1 MSFQIYRTICMTMEL
16 TLGALENFIIYPKT
30 RGGLDKITSTQV
42 PYREVLYL
50 QDIDKRVIRLA
61 RTDGLEISP
70 IQNGGQL
77 EFDK

>member
-1 MSFQIYRTICMTMEL
+1 MGVWI
-16 TLGALENFIIYPKT
+16 
-30 RGGLDKITSTQV
+30 KITSTQV

-50 QDIDKRVIRLA
+50 EDIDKRVIRLA

-77 EFDK
+77 KFDK

>member
-1 MSFQIYRTICMTMEL
+1 MTMEL
-16 TLGALENFIIYPKT
+16 TFGALENFIIYPKKLV
-30 RGGLDKITSTQV
+30 GVWIKITSTQV
-42 PYREVLYL
+42 PYRKVLYL

-61 RTDGLEISP
+61 RTNGLEISP